1 MRLPAVFRRLAAAAL
16 CAVGTSLAP
25 AALARAQTPQPETLT
40 GSVKSDSGEAIPNA
54 SVTVTPAG
62 AGFSA
67 AVTVRVT
74 SAGRWSA
81 TIPNRAAEYNVTVSA
96 IGWIQSRTTAKSA
109 GANANSPVVVDV
121 VMKRAPVRLNTVVV
135 TEQRRQR
142 PPREFIGP
150 DVAQTE
156 KGILASSE
164 VFAVADQGDLMGMIA
179 QVPGITLTSDAN
191 SGLPSFSVLGLS
203 GAQNNVTLNGLT
215 FGGSDVP
222 RDIIGAVR
230 GSASTYDVSRGGFSG
245 AQLSVTQAPGNNFVN
260 QIVHASFDSPGLQAT
275 DRIGQQ
281 LGQRYANTQLSGG
294 FSGPIVFDRFY
305 YNVSAQAGRRFSDL
319 SSLLTGDPATLAGLG
334 ISRDSVSALTA
345 AAQARGIPVSA
356 SGIPDRRQ
364 TDNASALARFDWTP
378 SQNANANITTSL
390 RHSKSLA
397 SFVSATALPGHG
409 GDLSRNGGD
418 VTGEFSAYIDSLVLN
433 DTRIGGHSD
442 ATNATPYTR
451 LPDARVLVTS
461 QLVDGSTGL
470 ASLIFGGNSSLPR
483 DSRTSGAE
491 FYNQTSWNSRNNAHR
506 WRLTADARLDRL
518 TQTEGGNAR
527 GAFTYNSI
535 ADIQANTPSSFS
547 RSFST
552 HDMVADVQTA
562 SLALGDQWR
571 ATQRINVTYG
581 LRLDGNAIGN
591 SLAYNPSIDSIF
603 RLRTDHAPREAV
615 VSPRASFSWGIGD
628 NGTTGIPGFGA
639 PWGFLSG
646 GIGEFRNDLRPG
658 LIAPVVTNTG
668 LPDALGQLLCVGSAV
683 PVPDFTAYMANEGT
697 IPTSCA
703 AGAPSAFASNRPNV
717 WAMDPDFQSQR
728 SWRGNLTLRGP
739 FITKLFRFSAD
750 ATYSLNLH
758 QQSPLDVNFN
768 GTQRAALGSES
779 GRPLYAQTSSIVPA
793 TGAVT
798 NVDSRVSTLYGGVN
812 DFKSDLQSRA
822 AQYTFTLQPIGLSTQ
837 NARWTVSYVYSDL
850 REQTRGFGAT
860 TAGDPRGV
868 EWSRGSLGS
877 KHAININLYAR
888 VHNLFSMAL
897 TGRAS
902 SGTPFTPVVLGDV
915 NGDGLS
921 NDRAFIF
928 SPTSSDP
935 TIASGMSQLLSG
947 ASSRVKKCLT
957 RQAGTIAGRNS
968 CDGPWTA
975 TAAATLTLNPEK
987 LGWDNRTTLS
997 LNISNPFAGIDELV
1011 HGTSHMQGWGQPAT
1025 PDPTLL
1031 RVRGYDPAANAFK
1044 YEVNQRFGDTRFASS
1059 SVRLPFILSLEAK
1072 VRLGG
1077 DIDHQGL
1084 GNIIGPGR
1092 TRRGD
1097 KRTTQQIRVQLL
1109 QSIFNPLQGILQ
1121 VKDSLSI
1128 LSQQQIDRLTQLQRR
1143 LIVKQDSIWAPT
1155 VKYLESMP
1163 NNYNLDEAVEL
1174 VRPARMAAYDAMVEA
1189 MVEVSK
1195 ILTPEQIADF
1205 PPALRSSFDIESLKA
1220 QRPTKGFFPA
1230 Y

>member
-1 MRLPAVFRRLAAAAL
+1 MRILAVLRSIAAATL
-16 CAVGTSLAP
+16 VVVGPSLPMAVSAH
-25 AALARAQTPQPETLT
+25 AQTPQPETLT
-40 GSVKSDSGEAIPNA
+40 GSVKSDSGIAIPNA

-67 AVTVRVT
+67 AVTVHVT
-74 SAGRWSA
+74 PEGRWSA
-81 TIPNRAAEYNVTVSA
+81 TIPNRAPEYNITVSA
-96 IGWIQSRTTAKSA
+96 IGWIQARTTAKSA
-109 GANANSPVVVDV
+109 GANTTAPVVVDV
-121 VMKRAPVRLNTVVV
+121 VMKRAAVRLNTVRV
-135 TEQRRQR
+135 TEQRQQR
-142 PPREFIGP
+142 PTRDVIGP

-179 QVPGITLTSDAN
+179 QVPGITVTSDATT
-191 SGLPSFSVLGLS
+191 GLPSFSVLGLS

-230 GSASTYDVSRGGFSG
+230 VSASTYDVSRGGFSG

-260 QIVHASFDSPGLQAT
+260 QIVHATFDSPGLQAT

-281 LGQRYANTQLSGG
+281 LGQRYSNTQLSGG
-294 FSGPIVFDRFY
+294 FSGPIVFDRVF

-334 ISRDSVSALTA
+334 ISHDSVLALTA
-345 AAQARGIPVSA
+345 AAQAQGIPVGL

-364 TDNASALARFDWTP
+364 TDNASMLARFDWTP
-378 SQNANANITTSL
+378 TQNAVGNITTSL
-390 RHSKSLA
+390 RHNKSLA
-397 SFVSATALPGHG
+397 SFVSSTALPGHG

-418 VTGEFSAYIDSLVLN
+418 ITGEFSAYIDSMVLN
-433 DTRIGGHSD
+433 DTRIGWHSD
-442 ATNATPYTR
+442 ATNGMPYTR

-461 QLVDGSTGL
+461 QLVDGTTGL
-470 ASLIFGGNSSLPR
+470 ASLVFGGNSSLPR

-491 FYNQTSWNSRNNAHR
+491 FFNQTSWTSKDNAHR
-506 WRLTADARLDRL
+506 WRLTADAHVDRL

-527 GAFTYNSI
+527 GTFTYNSI
-535 ADIQANTPSSFS
+535 ADVQANRPSSFS
-547 RSFST
+547 RSFAT
-552 HDMVADVQTA
+552 HDMLADVRTG

-581 LRLDGNAIGN
+581 LRLDANAIGN
-591 SLAYNPSIDSIF
+591 SLAYNPTVDSIF
-603 RLRTDHAPREAV
+603 HLRTDRAPREAV
-615 VSPRASFSWGIGD
+615 VSPRASFGWGFGN

-668 LPDALGQLLCVGSAV
+668 LPDALGQLLCVGSGV

-697 IPTSCA
+697 IPTTCA
-703 AGAPSAFASNRPNV
+703 AGAPPAFVSSRPNV

-758 QQSPLDVNFN
+758 QQSPLDVNFT
-768 GTQRAALGSES
+768 GAQRAALNSEG
-779 GRPLYAQTSSIVPA
+779 GRPIYAQTSSIVPA
-793 TGAVT
+793 SGAVT
-798 NVDSRVSTLYGGVN
+798 NVDSRVSALYGGVN
-812 DFKSDLQSRA
+812 DFKSDLQSRS
-822 AQYTFTLQPIGLSTQ
+822 AQYTFTLQPFGIGTTG
-837 NARWTVSYVYSDL
+837 ARWTISYVYSDL
-850 REQTRGFGAT
+850 REQSRGFGGT
-860 TAGDPRGV
+860 TAGDPRAV

-877 KHAININLYAR
+877 KHAVNINLYAR
-888 VHNLFSMAL
+888 IHSLFSVAL

-902 SGTPFTPVVLGDV
+902 SGIPYTPVVAGDV

-928 SPTSSDP
+928 APTSGDP

-957 RQAGTIAGRNS
+957 NQTGTIAGRNS
-968 CDGPWTA
+968 CEGPWTA

-1011 HGTSHMQGWGQPAT
+1011 HSASHMQGWGQPAS

-1031 RVRGYDPAANAFK
+1031 RVRGYDPVANAFK
-1044 YEVNQRFGDTRFASS
+1044 YEVNQRFGDTHFASS
-1059 SVRLPFILSLEAK
+1059 SFRLPFILSLEAK

-1084 GNIIGPGR
+1084 ANIIGPGR

-1128 LSQQQIDRLTQLQRR
+1128 LSQQQIDRLTLLQRR
-1143 LIVKQDSIWAPT
+1143 LLAKQDSIWAPT
-1155 VKYLESMP
+1155 VKYIESMP
-1163 NNYNLDEAVEL
+1163 NDYNLDEAVEL

-1189 MVEVSK
+1189 MTEVAK

-1220 QRPTKGFFPA
+1220 LRPTKGFFPA